1 MFISISL
8 WIRKLCI
15 NFYFIIGKWFPHG
28 NSNTF
33 ICEKWKN
40 VCVRRA
46 LRYFSELIQPL
57 ATNESLEQNV
67 SKTEGR
73 NHTKFEEIFREQL
86 MI

>member
-1 MFISISL
+1 M
-8 WIRKLCI
+8 R
-15 NFYFIIGKWFPHG
+15 
-28 NSNTF
+28 
-33 ICEKWKN
+33 EVKN

-73 NHTKFEEIFREQL
+73 NHTKFEERFREQL